1 MLRKCDMGALKS
13 MREAAGLT
21 VRDMARDVGVS
32 EETYMRWEQGDI
44 QNISPMKTKRLAH
57 VFGITD
63 WCLFLSWLKDEKKQ
77 SKRWIVAMIVW
88 AALTLVGHIALL
100 IRIFTK

>member
-1 MLRKCDMGALKS
+1 MGTLKS

-21 VRDMARDVGVS
+21 VRDMARDVSVS
-32 EETYMRWEQGDI
+32 EETYMLWEQGYI
-44 QNISPMKTKRLAH
+44 PYISPMQAARLAH
-57 VFGITD
+57 VFGFTD
-63 WCLFLSWLKDEKKQ
+63 WCLFLSWLENEDKRN
-77 SKRWIVAMIVW
+77 KRWIGAIIAW

>member
-1 MLRKCDMGALKS
+1 MGILKS
-13 MREAAGLT
+13 MRQAAGLT
-21 VRDMARDVGVS
+21 VRDMSRDVSVS

-44 QNISPMKTKRLAH
+44 RGISPMQAIRLAY

-63 WCLFLSWLKDEKKQ
+63 WYLFLSLLEEDEKKN
-77 SKRWIVAMIVW
+77 KRRIVAMIAW

>member
-1 MLRKCDMGALKS
+1 MGALKS

-21 VRDMARDVGVS
+21 VLDMARDVSVS

-44 QNISPMKTKRLAH
+44 QNISPMQAIRLAY

-63 WCLFLSWLKDEKKQ
+63 WYLFLSWLENEKKRN
-77 SKRWIVAMIVW
+77 KRWIGSMVAW
-88 AALTLVGHIALL
+88 AALTLVGYITLL

>member
-1 MLRKCDMGALKS
+1 MGGLKS

-21 VRDMARDVGVS
+21 VRDMARDVSVS

-44 QNISPMKTKRLAH
+44 QNISPMQAVRLAH

-63 WCLFLSWLKDEKKQ
+63 WCLFLSWLGNEEKRN
-77 SKRWIVAMIVW
+77 KRWIGAMIAW

>member
-1 MLRKCDMGALKS
+1 MGALKS
-13 MREAAGLT
+13 MREAAGIT
-21 VRDMARDVGVS
+21 VRDMARDVSVS
-32 EETYMRWEQGDI
+32 EETYIRWEQGDI
-44 QNISPMKTKRLAH
+44 QNISPMQAIRLAH

-63 WCLFLSWLKDEKKQ
+63 WYLFLSFLEEGEKKN
-77 SKRWIVAMIVW
+77 KRRIVAMIAW

>member
-1 MLRKCDMGALKS
+1 MGILKS

-21 VRDMARDVGVS
+21 VRDMSRDVSVS

-44 QNISPMKTKRLAH
+44 RGISQMQAIRLAH

-63 WCLFLSWLKDEKKQ
+63 WNLFLSFLEESENKN
-77 SKRWIVAMIVW
+77 KRRIVALIAW

>member
-1 MLRKCDMGALKS
+1 MGILKS

-21 VRDMARDVGVS
+21 LRDMSRDVSVS

-44 QNISPMKTKRLAH
+44 RGISPMQAIRLAH

-63 WCLFLSWLKDEKKQ
+63 WYLFLSFLEESENKN
-77 SKRWIVAMIVW
+77 KRRIVAMIAW

>member
-1 MLRKCDMGALKS
+1 MGALKS

-21 VRDMARDVGVS
+21 VLDMARDVSVS
-32 EETYMRWEQGDI
+32 EETYMRWEQGNI
-44 QNISPMKTKRLAH
+44 QNISPMQAIRLAY

-63 WCLFLSWLKDEKKQ
+63 WYLFLSWLENEKKRN
-77 SKRWIVAMIVW
+77 KRWIGAMVAW
-88 AALTLVGHIALL
+88 AALTLVGYITLL

>member
-1 MLRKCDMGALKS
+1 MGALKS

-21 VRDMARDVGVS
+21 VRDMARDVSVS

-44 QNISPMKTKRLAH
+44 QNISPMQAVRLAH
-57 VFGITD
+57 VFSITD
-63 WCLFLSWLKDEKKQ
+63 WCLFLSWLENEEKRN
-77 SKRWIVAMIVW
+77 KRWIGAMITW

>member
-1 MLRKCDMGALKS
+1 

-21 VRDMARDVGVS
+21 ARDMARDVSVS

-44 QNISPMKTKRLAH
+44 QNISPMQAIRLAY

-63 WCLFLSWLKDEKKQ
+63 WYLFLSWLEDEKKQ
-77 SKRWIVAMIVW
+77 KRNRRLRLMAAW
-88 AALTLVGHIALL
+88 AALTLAGHVALV
-100 IRIFTK
+100 IHIFTK